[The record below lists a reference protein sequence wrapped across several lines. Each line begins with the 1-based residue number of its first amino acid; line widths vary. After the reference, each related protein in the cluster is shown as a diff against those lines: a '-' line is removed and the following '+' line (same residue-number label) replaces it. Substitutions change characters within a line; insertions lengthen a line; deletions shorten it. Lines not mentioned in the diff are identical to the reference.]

1 MTNRSWRRLAAQA
14 AVLFLATTTPLA
26 AWGWAEGSHVY
37 MAKQTDKA
45 AGRVDANE
53 LCNRYYGSVAADLFA
68 YDFSIEGQTMHAI
81 LHDPSMALPAL
92 PWAIAAGDAD
102 RAFAYGLASHNQ
114 AWGTDATAHIDGITG
129 GNREGY
135 VITKARLLASIPQ
148 FRGAVLPLVGNDEE
162 TLLLVSHILVEYA
175 IDLAVVRA
183 DPSIAGDMMA
193 GAVGC
198 RRPAASAELM
208 EKAWSPILANWL
220 PVDVV
225 KSKIGEAD
233 VKQRLWTA
241 KYGFALQQPN
251 AQQLVAG
258 AVAEVA
264 SEFLRVPPE
273 YLPYLAAL
281 IDQSLTVGQAL
292 VAPDF
297 QAELDATIGRVNAAM
312 TTHKITP

>member
-1 MTNRSWRRLAAQA
+1 MTHRSLRRAAAFVALA
-14 AVLFLATTTPLA
+14 VPLA
-26 AWGWAEGSHVY
+26 LVPNIASAWAEASHVY
-37 MAKQTDKA
+37 MAKNTDKA
-45 AGRVDANE
+45 AGQVDANE
-53 LCNRYYGSVAADLFA
+53 LCNRFYGSVAADLFA
-68 YDFSIEGQTMHAI
+68 YDFTVEGQTMHAI

-92 PWAIAAGDAD
+92 PWAIASGDAD
-102 RAFAYGLASHNQ
+102 RAFAFGLASHNQ
-114 AWGTDATAHIDGITG
+114 AWGTDATAHIDGITD

-198 RRPAASAELM
+198 QSPAASAELM
-208 EKAWSPILANWL
+208 KKAWSPILANWL

-225 KSKIGEAD
+225 ESKIGEAD

-251 AQQLVAG
+251 AQPLVAG

-273 YLPYLAAL
+273 YLPYLTAL

-292 VAPDF
+292 VASDL